1 MKKSRLLLIFLF
13 VFCLLSIVQLNVFA
27 QEAVKEIETAVLVD
41 DFDREITVNYPL
53 GSIVSLAPSVTEMIC
68 ATDSC
73 AKLVGVDAYSN
84 YPESVDELEE
94 VGSLTGELS
103 LEKILALNPD
113 LVIAAEINSPEQ
125 IKGLEDIGIPVYRIK
140 NPTDLESMP
149 ELFRKFGEILDESER
164 MEAVAARFETRLGE
178 IRKLLKDAEA
188 VSVFY
193 EIDASDP
200 TSPWTTGSGT
210 FIDSLIQEAGGKNIA
225 AEMDGEWLQISVEFL
240 IEADPET
247 IVLGDANYGVTPESL
262 SERDGWGDLSAVVNG
277 AILSVDSDIV
287 SRPAPRIIEA
297 LEILAQFL
305 HPALFLNEAA
315 N

>member
-1 MKKSRLLLIFLF
+1 MKKTRLLLIFSL
-13 VFCLLSIVQLNVFA
+13 VFCLLSIVQVNVFA
-27 QEAVKEIETAVLVD
+27 QEAVKEIETVVLVD

-53 GSIVSLAPSVTEMIC
+53 RSIVSLAPSVTEMIC
-68 ATDSC
+68 ATESC
-73 AKLVGVDAYSN
+73 AKLSGVDAYSN

-125 IKGLEDIGIPVYRIK
+125 IKGLEDLGIPVYRIK
-140 NPTDLESMP
+140 NPKDLESMP
-149 ELFRKFGEILDESER
+149 ELFRKFGEILDESDQ
-164 MEAVAARFETRLGE
+164 METVAARFETRLSE
-178 IRKLLKDAEA
+178 IRKLLKDAKA

-240 IEADPET
+240 IEADPEI

-287 SRPAPRIIEA
+287 SRPAPRIIDA

-305 HPALFLNEAA
+305 HPALFLNEET